1 MPDARDYIIVAGVTV
16 AVVLAVLGGA
26 LFVLRRTRWRIEFI
40 VGCGA
45 VLVVAAV
52 LGYWLLWYK
61 ASPPTMVR
69 AVALAGWV
77 CAGALGVWLT
87 VRALGEAF
95 SVSGPQPVQAERRR
109 LVSNGI
115 AVVAGVA
122 VGRTIAVYDPADVTI
137 EQHECVLPEL
147 PRSADGMRV
156 VLIGDLHAGP
166 FLEPKHLAYYI
177 ECIRRQSPD
186 LCVIVGD
193 FITASAS
200 DFRDYCR
207 PMRELTAPLG
217 VYAVLGNHDYFNGA
231 APTLVRMLNDC
242 GVVLLEDQAVA
253 LDGVELFGISDHRR
267 QAALLAASSVER
279 SPLMEQLGQSACP
292 IVLVHRPF
300 VFDALA
306 AINPRSLVLAGHTH
320 GGQLALELGPNQHV
334 TLLQLFSPYVRGW
347 YRRGSAQLYVTRG
360 LGTIGVPLR
369 IGSPPEIATI
379 ILRSHAA

>member
-16 AVVLAVLGGA
+16 AVALAVLSGS
-26 LFVLRRTRWRIEFI
+26 LFVLWRAKWRIEFI

-52 LGYWLLWYK
+52 LSYWLLWYK
-61 ASPPTMVR
+61 ASPPAMVR
-69 AVALAGWV
+69 TVALAGWV
-77 CAGALGVWLT
+77 CAGTLGVWLM
-87 VRALGEAF
+87 VRALGEMP
-95 SVSGPQPVQAERRR
+95 SGSRHHSIQAERRR
-109 LVSNGI
+109 LVRNGI

-122 VGRTIAVYDPADVTI
+122 VGRTIAAYDPADVTI

-200 DFRDYCR
+200 DFRDFCR

-231 APTLVRMLNDC
+231 APTLSRMLNDC
-242 GVVLLEDQAVA
+242 GVVLLDDQTVA
-253 LDGVELFGISDHRR
+253 LDGIELFGISDHQR
-267 QAALLAASSVER
+267 QAALLAASGVER
-279 SPLMEQLGQSACP
+279 SSLMEQLGQSACP

-320 GGQLALELGPNQHV
+320 GGQLALELGSNQHL
-334 TLLQLFSPYVRGW
+334 TLTQLFSPYVRGW
-347 YRRGSAQLYVTRG
+347 YHRGSAHLYVTRG

-369 IGSPPEIATI
+369 IGSPPEITTI
-379 ILRSHAA
+379 VLRSHAA